1 MLLFQ
6 GLREY
11 ARSSAWPELEDIA
24 IDLKHDLRVVVG
36 PRRSP
41 LRNECH

>member
-11 ARSSAWPELEDIA
+11 ARSSAWPEQSDIA
-24 IDLKHDLRVVVG
+24 IDLKRDLRVVV
-36 PRRSP
+36 SP
-41 LRNECH
+41 SRLLLCNDCH

>member
-11 ARSSAWPELEDIA
+11 ARSCAWPERGDIA
-24 IDLKHDLRVVVG
+24 IDLKHDLRVVVS
-36 PRRSP
+36 PSRSP
-41 LRNECH
+41 VCNECH